1 MIKTSKLRNLVTG
14 GAGFLGSH
22 LIDRLLIKGEDVI
35 CLDNSFTGKKH
46 NLKRWLNNP
55 NLELIRHDVIEPIN
69 LEVDRIWHL
78 ACPASPV
85 HYQFNPI
92 KTSKTSFLG
101 TYNMLGL
108 ARRVGARILLASTS
122 EVYGDPEVHPQPE
135 NYRGNVNSLGPRSC
149 YDEGK
154 RIAETLCFDY
164 NRMHGTEIRIIRIF
178 NTYGPRMMPDDGR
191 VISNFIV
198 QALRGENL
206 TLYGNGS
213 QTRSFCYVDDLIEG
227 MILHMNSKEMGP
239 FNVGNPREFSIK
251 ELAEIIREKINPNLE
266 FINKPLPLDDPV
278 QRQPVIDLA
287 RNKLGWEPKI
297 ELEDGIDKTIR
308 WFKNFLS

>member
-1 MIKTSKLRNLVTG
+1 
-14 GAGFLGSH
+14 
-22 LIDRLLIKGEDVI
+22 
-35 CLDNSFTGKKH
+35 
-46 NLKRWLNNP
+46 
-55 NLELIRHDVIEPIN
+55 
-69 LEVDRIWHL
+69 
-78 ACPASPV
+78 
-85 HYQFNPI
+85 
-92 KTSKTSFLG
+92 
-101 TYNMLGL
+101 
-108 ARRVGARILLASTS
+108 
-122 EVYGDPEVHPQPE
+122 
-135 NYRGNVNSLGPRSC
+135 
-149 YDEGK
+149 
-154 RIAETLCFDY
+154 
-164 NRMHGTEIRIIRIF
+164 MHGTEIRIIRIF